1 MSQIQKARKTLKTSQ
16 GIKYPADEEISKLTG
31 YSLKKIRAANQC
43 LKVVGSIDKKVGDCF
58 TTKFLVCPFEPTSS
72 LINCYKKYLVLCRF
86 KLFLHGFGFV
96 SQCLFAVCV
105 YAGVYTRHD
114 DGESRGGCD
123 EAERKERG
131 T

>member
-58 TTKFLVCPFEPTSS
+58 TTKFLVSACEPTSS
-72 LINCYKKYLVLCRF
+72 HKLLLPGYKKIFCCVDLSYFCLVFRVNVCLLCVCRS
-86 KLFLHGFGFV
+86 LH
-96 SQCLFAVCV
+96 Q
-105 YAGVYTRHD
+105 TR
-114 DGESRGGCD
+114 RW
-123 EAERKERG
+123 RVQRRL
-131 T
+131 

>member
-58 TTKFLVCPFEPTSS
+58 TTKFLVCPH
-72 LINCYKKYLVLCRF
+72 
-86 KLFLHGFGFV
+86 KLLYNKIFGFV
-96 SQCLFAVCV
+96 
-105 YAGVYTRHD
+105 
-114 DGESRGGCD
+114 
-123 EAERKERG
+123 
-131 T
+131 